1 LGRAD
6 IRETGIEIAD
16 FELAESSASQTR
28 GAIMKRRSEAGQT
41 LITVAFSMVVLIGF
55 MGLAVDMGYL
65 RHVKRQMQSAADSAA
80 IAGAAEIPF
89 GDVTSA
95 AKADSAR
102 NGFTDGNNGVQVT
115 VTPAS
120 GRVEVI
126 VSQDQPTFFMS
137 IFRVTSVALSAR
149 AVGTLASSR
158 GPLYALGG
166 GDAINTNGD
175 EVDVDVPKGTITD
188 NGNLVAGGGGSI
200 IASSIG
206 VAGSVSSGGTQISPA
221 PQTGIAPISDPLST
235 LPKPSVGG
243 CTGGRNPFVISR
255 NTTLDPGTYCGLTI
269 NGSGGG
275 GGGEGDEGDSSV
287 SVHFN
292 PGVYVLTDG
301 ITVNRSATLSGTD
314 VTFFNSGGPIV
325 INGDVNND
333 VVTLSAP
340 TTGTYAGILFFQDSN
355 DTSSAT
361 IAGAGG
367 SKIEGALYFPQAQL
381 TTNGG
386 GSAAY
391 TIVVAKTIVFKGGN
405 DSTFRNNFSSLP
417 GGSPIKTAV
426 LAE

>member
-1 LGRAD
+1 
-6 IRETGIEIAD
+6 
-16 FELAESSASQTR
+16 
-28 GAIMKRRSEAGQT
+28 MKRRSEAGQA
-41 LITVAFSMVVLIGF
+41 LITVAYSMVVLIGF

-80 IAGAAEIPF
+80 IAGAAELQY
-89 GDVTSA
+89 GDSTSA

-115 VTPAS
+115 VSSPKS
-120 GRVEVI
+120 GQVQVV
-126 VSQDQPTFFMS
+126 VSQDQPTFFMR

-149 AVGTLASSR
+149 AVGTLGSSR

-175 EVDVDVPKGTITD
+175 EVDVDVPNGTITD
-188 NGNLVAGGGGSI
+188 NGNLAAGGGGSI

-206 VAGSVSSGGTQISPA
+206 VAGSVSSGGTQISPT

-235 LPKPSVGG
+235 LPKPSAGG
-243 CTGGRNPFVISR
+243 CDKRTIVSKDTTRNP
-255 NTTLDPGTYCGLTI
+255 GTFCGITI

-275 GGGEGDEGDSSV
+275 GGGEGDDDGKGSV

-301 ITVNRSATLSGTD
+301 ITVNGSATLTGTD

-325 INGDVNND
+325 IQGDVSND
-333 VVTLSAP
+333 KLILSAA
-340 TTGTYAGILFFQDSN
+340 TTGTYAGILFFQDPSN
-355 DTSSAT
+355 TSSAT

-405 DSTFRNNFSSLP
+405 DSTFNNNFSSLP

-426 LAE
+426 LVE

>member
-1 LGRAD
+1 
-6 IRETGIEIAD
+6 
-16 FELAESSASQTR
+16 
-28 GAIMKRRSEAGQT
+28 
-41 LITVAFSMVVLIGF
+41 
-55 MGLAVDMGYL
+55 
-65 RHVKRQMQSAADSAA
+65 
-80 IAGAAEIPF
+80 
-89 GDVTSA
+89 
-95 AKADSAR
+95 
-102 NGFTDGNNGVQVT
+102 
-115 VTPAS
+115 
-120 GRVEVI
+120 
-126 VSQDQPTFFMS
+126 
-137 IFRVTSVALSAR
+137 
-149 AVGTLASSR
+149 
-158 GPLYALGG
+158 
-166 GDAINTNGD
+166 
-175 EVDVDVPKGTITD
+175 VDVDVPKGTITD
-188 NGNLVAGGGGSI
+188 NGNLAADGGSI

-235 LPKPSVGG
+235 LPGPPVDVCKPP
-243 CTGGRNPFVISR
+243 NPFVISK
-255 NTTLDPGTYCGLTI
+255 NMTLDPGTYCGLLI
-269 NGSGGG
+269 KGSGGGG
-275 GGGEGDEGDSSV
+275 GGGEGDDDDKGSV

-301 ITVNRSATLSGTD
+301 ITVNGSATLSGTD

-325 INGDVNND
+325 INGDANND

-367 SKIEGALYFPQAQL
+367 SRIEGALYFPQAQL

-391 TIVVAKTIVFKGGN
+391 TIVVANTIVFKGGN

-417 GGSPIKTAV
+417 GGSPVKTAV